1 MKTYYKNLVYI
12 QKVVNRF
19 DNLLE
24 KKIIAIEKKLPQLT
38 EKEIN
43 QIDKKL

>member
-1 MKTYYKNLVYI
+1 MKTYYKILVYV

-24 KKIIAIEKKLPQLT
+24 SKIIAIEKKLPKLS

-43 QIDKKL
+43 EIDKKL

>member
-1 MKTYYKNLVYI
+1 MKTYYKILVYI

-24 KKIIAIEKKLPQLT
+24 KKIIAIEKKLPNLT